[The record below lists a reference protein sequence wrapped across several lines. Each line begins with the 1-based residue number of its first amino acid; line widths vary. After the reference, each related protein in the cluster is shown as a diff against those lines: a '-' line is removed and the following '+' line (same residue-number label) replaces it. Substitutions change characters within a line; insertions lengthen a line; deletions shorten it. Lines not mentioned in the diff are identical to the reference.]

1 MRVRTAALVA
11 LFAALILSGV
21 SVGQVTSGVSGKVLR
36 GPVSPVCV
44 VARPCQVPASVTLAF
59 GRNGREVAR
68 VRSSRAGEY
77 KVALAPGIYSVTP
90 ALRHPLWRI
99 SPQTVRVRSGSYVH
113 VNFLI
118 DTGIR

>member
-1 MRVRTAALVA
+1 MRVSATAIVVALVA
-11 LFAALILSGV
+11 LTLSGA
-21 SVGQVTSGVSGKVLR
+21 SDGQVANGLSGKVLR

-59 GRNGREVAR
+59 GRNGKEVAR
-68 VRSSRAGEY
+68 VRSARSGEY
-77 KVALAPGIYSVTP
+77 RVALSPGTYTVWP
-90 ALRHPLWRI
+90 AFRHPLWRI
-99 SPQTVRVRSGSYVH
+99 SPQTVRVRSGTYAR